1 MSDEPALDRPGTSED
16 RIRWGLGEAVTG
28 YLVAFF
34 LLNLVAALWFGA
46 TGEEEPSLG
55 SLVSILVA
63 SWTGLVG
70 AAVLT
75 SRFKGIGTLRD
86 DFGLRIAP
94 GDVLPGL
101 VVGVVSQLALVPLVY
116 LPVKLLN
123 PDLDLKEEARNIVG
137 VARGPGLALLFL
149 FLVVG
154 APVVEELFFRGL
166 LQRALARRF
175 GPRWA
180 VAVSAV
186 VFGLI
191 HFQPLL
197 FFGLAAFG
205 VVLGL
210 LAHRSGRLGPG
221 IVAHAAFNAVTVVLL
236 VMAR

>member
-1 MSDEPALDRPGTSED
+1 MSDEPVLDRRDTSDD

-34 LLNLVAALWFGA
+34 LLNLVAGLWYGA
-46 TGEEEPSLG
+46 TGDDDPSLA
-55 SLVSILVA
+55 SLVTTLVA

-75 SRFKGIGTLRD
+75 SRFKGIGTLRE
-86 DFGLRIAP
+86 DFGLRFEP
-94 GDVLPGL
+94 GDLLLGL
-101 VVGVVSQLALVPLVY
+101 AAGVVSQLALVPLVY
-116 LPVKLLN
+116 LPLKLSN
-123 PDLDLKEEARNIVG
+123 PDLDLSEEARTIVG
-137 VARGPGLALLFL
+137 VARGPGLAVLAL

-154 APVVEELFFRGL
+154 APIVEELFFRGL

-186 VFGLI
+186 VFALI

-197 FFGLAAFG
+197 FPGLAAFG

-236 VMAR
+236 VLAR